1 MSNTFFETH
10 AALGLAPLRRA
21 ALRPGGYSPR
31 PLCTRA
37 RASGHWGIFSQ
48 LFKTFFGVESD
59 IEARAI
65 NQNTAISKLIITDEN
80 IRQLEYWNDHGH
92 VPGLETTL

>member
-37 RASGHWGIFSQ
+37 
-48 LFKTFFGVESD
+48 
-59 IEARAI
+59 I

-80 IRQLEYWNDHGH
+80 IRQFEYWNDHGH